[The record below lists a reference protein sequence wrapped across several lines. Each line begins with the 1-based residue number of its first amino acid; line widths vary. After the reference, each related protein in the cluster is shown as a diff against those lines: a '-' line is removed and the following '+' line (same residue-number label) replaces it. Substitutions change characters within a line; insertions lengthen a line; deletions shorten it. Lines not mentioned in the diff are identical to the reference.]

1 MVLTTQKRGS
11 ITRRGTNLSAVRLFR
26 RKTDSRL
33 HEIGEAEAYGRSYG
47 DQSGEVKVVKVEPKR
62 PRYDLKVSGES
73 LRTAF
78 LDRLNRREAAEP
90 DGDDE

>member
-1 MVLTTQKRGS
+1 
-11 ITRRGTNLSAVRLFR
+11 VRLFR

-78 LDRLNRREAAEP
+78 LDRLNRREAAER
-90 DGDDE
+90 DDDE

>member
-1 MVLTTQKRGS
+1 
-11 ITRRGTNLSAVRLFR
+11 VRLFR

-73 LRTAF
+73 LRSAF
-78 LDRLNRREAAEP
+78 LDRLNRREAAERP
-90 DGDDE
+90 DDDE